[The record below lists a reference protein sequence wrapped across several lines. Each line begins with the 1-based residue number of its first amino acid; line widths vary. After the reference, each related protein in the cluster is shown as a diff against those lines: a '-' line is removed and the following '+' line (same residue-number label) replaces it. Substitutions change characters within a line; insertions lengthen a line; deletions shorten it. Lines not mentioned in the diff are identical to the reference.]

1 MIKIIITFI
10 FIMIFRRELLPE
22 AVCVSLYEKEACTLL
37 VLWENTNKTE
47 TDGSKLGICF
57 QDCVSSFD

>member
-47 TDGSKLGICF
+47 TDGKARDMFSRLCF
-57 QDCVSSFD
+57 II